1 MLSERNEVGSLIFNT
16 QVEYNKFY
24 NKLRHYA
31 NWQASKLFYD
41 TGLREDAVDKAMN
54 EFTDAYLK
62 GIKTDNLEYSAM
74 RIVKNTL
81 RQDARWAKVKPVSL
95 KGTGYDEWGWRGRQI
110 VDKRERNPT
119 K

>member
-1 MLSERNEVGSLIFNT
+1 MIFNT

-81 RQDARWAKVKPVSL
+81 RQEARLSDVKPVNPQ
-95 KGTGYDEWGWRGRQI
+95 GTGYDEWGWQVRQ
-110 VDKRERNPT
+110 VVNKRDRKPN